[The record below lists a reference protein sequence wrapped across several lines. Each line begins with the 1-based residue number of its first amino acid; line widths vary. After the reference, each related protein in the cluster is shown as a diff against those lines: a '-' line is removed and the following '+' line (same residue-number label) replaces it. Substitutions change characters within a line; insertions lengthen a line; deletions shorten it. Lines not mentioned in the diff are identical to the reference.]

1 MDTENEEKEE
11 KPKKGL
17 QSKVFGF
24 GGGIKNVKDKVR
36 EGIDRN
42 IKKVKEGKDKV
53 RDEIGR
59 NIKKAKEGKD
69 KVRYEIGRNIKKAK
83 KGIIKKKEQIIK

>member
-24 GGGIKNVKDKVR
+24 GGGIKNVKDKL
-36 EGIDRN
+36 
-42 IKKVKEGKDKV
+42 KDG
-53 RDEIGR
+53 IGR
-59 NIKKAKEGKD
+59 NIKKAKEGI
-69 KVRYEIGRNIKKAK
+69 V
-83 KGIIKKKEQIIK
+83 KKKEQIIK

>member
-36 EGIDRN
+36 Y
-42 IKKVKEGKDKV
+42 
-53 RDEIGR
+53 EIGR
-59 NIKKAKEGKD
+59 NIKKAKEGI
-69 KVRYEIGRNIKKAK
+69 V
-83 KGIIKKKEQIIK
+83 KKKEQIIK